1 MAARFAGPAKQ
12 AKSVMKRLQGT
23 HIESVGTVRN
33 YEERLLQIATH
44 LKDHRLGGLR
54 DMTPASALDY
64 LRQRASSVS
73 QKTLDMERQAIQA
86 MMQHVSN
93 KLAPGQTLEVIK
105 STAPV
110 TRKGPGGK
118 PKLLAEQARA
128 YSREQMLLVAARQ
141 APHNALATE
150 IAYAAGLRAHE
161 LITLRRTHHQAPDVR
176 PAHELKFHGI
186 RETTI
191 SYTVHGKGGLTREVR
206 IPITLARRLEATRL
220 EKPRKVRDRKVNY
233 KQHYGIGGG
242 LPWSKS
248 FGVASAKALGW
259 SNGAHGL
266 RHSYAQERMHT
277 VRRELPRE
285 GALRV
290 VSQEMG
296 HFRPSITE
304 VYLR

>member
-1 MAARFAGPAKQ
+1 MAKFAKPAKQ
-12 AKSVMKRLQGT
+12 AASVMKKLQGK
-23 HIESVGTVRN
+23 HIKSVSTVRN
-33 YEERLLQIATH
+33 YEERLKQVTAYIQE
-44 LKDHRLGGLR
+44 HRLGSLR

-105 STAPV
+105 STA
-110 TRKGPGGK
+110 TAARKGPGGK
-118 PKLLAEQARA
+118 PKLLAEQSRA
-128 YSREQMLLVAARQ
+128 YSREQMLLIAARQ

-161 LITLRRTHHQAPDVR
+161 LLALRRTHHQPPDER
-176 PAHELKFHGI
+176 PAHEMKFHGL

-206 IPITLARRLEATRL
+206 IPITLAKRLEATRL
-220 EKPRKVRDRKVNY
+220 AEPRKVRDRTVNY
-233 KQHYGIGGG
+233 LQHYGIGGG
-242 LPWSKS
+242 QPWSVS
-248 FGVASAKALGW
+248 FGAASAKALGW
-259 SNGAHGL
+259 SNGGHGL
-266 RHSYAQERMHT
+266 RHTHAQERMQT
-277 VRRELPRE
+277 QQRVLPRKE
-285 GALRV
+285 ALRV
-290 VSQEMG
+290 VSQEIG
-296 HFRPSITE
+296 HFRPEITE